1 MTEQKWAMRRQ
12 LLTPQYTT
20 NWHHLPRISC

>member
-1 MTEQKWAMRRQ
+1 MRRQ

-20 NWHHLPRISC
+20 NWHHLPIISCK

>member
-1 MTEQKWAMRRQ
+1 MRRQ

-20 NWHHLPRISC
+20 NWHYLPMISCK

>member
-1 MTEQKWAMRRQ
+1 MNNGQWSMRSE

-20 NWHHLPRISC
+20 NWHHIPHISC